1 MEIRSILTRTAA
13 ALIATLIIPA
23 LPVQAAARMGPPH
36 ISAADAGAT
45 ISAVTIETYGVV
57 KPSGVRPYLSL
68 HRGDRLDQ
76 AGVDRDYRNLTRL
89 GGYIPRLEVH
99 ETGSPHAVELH
110 WIVMAKWLEPTKHPF
125 YGDQPLSAPIEGVGW
140 ILTSPQLGERDSNVS
155 AYTQLSQ
162 RADLARVL
170 YTTPASVD
178 AAHGRQSKIIV
189 DDFGARGDL
198 RISHPQAIN
207 VYSWTSGLEAVYLT
221 QWTSGTQVEF
231 GARRQH
237 TSTSLSSG
245 VISPYVYP
253 TSVAPAVNTIVE
265 AGIDHACTVPP
276 THWHPPFCA
285 IQYRIQGYDAIGGM
299 GSTNKYESLLADV
312 AGYVKVDSSTL
323 ALHAS
328 ASRTGGVVPDSF
340 LVCAAGLR
348 AYPKSFCGTDGQVL
362 MAELRL
368 NDDHDQPIKF
378 VLFTETGA
386 SRVRGSEVAY
396 APSTYTWHPDSG
408 VGLIFH
414 GVRFDVGYGQAGGRF
429 TFGLVGQL
437 F

>member
-1 MEIRSILTRTAA
+1 MTSSSRLLRTAA
-13 ALIATLIIPA
+13 ILFAALVASAFPA
-23 LPVQAAARMGPPH
+23 YAAPQGPPR
-36 ISAADAGAT
+36 ISATENGAR
-45 ISAVTIETYGVV
+45 ISAVTIRTYGVV
-57 KPSGVRPYLSL
+57 RSSGIRPYLSL
-68 HRGDRLDQ
+68 RRGDRLDQ
-76 AGVDRDYRNLTRL
+76 AGVDRDFRNLVRL
-89 GGYIPRLEVH
+89 GGYIPRREGRG
-99 ETGSPHAVELH
+99 TGKPHGGALH
-110 WIVMAKWLEPTKHPF
+110 WIVMAKWLAPTKHPF

-140 ILTSPQLGERDSNVS
+140 ILTSTQLGKRDSNFS

-170 YTTPASVD
+170 FTSPAAID
-178 AAHGRQSKIIV
+178 AANGRKSGIIV
-189 DDFGARGDL
+189 DGFGARGDL
-198 RISHPQAIN
+198 RISYPQAIN
-207 VYSWTSGLEAVYLT
+207 VYSWTSGIEAVFLT
-221 QWTSGTQVEF
+221 QWTNGTQVEF

-245 VISPYVYP
+245 VLSPYVYP
-253 TSVAPAVNTIVE
+253 TSIAPAVNTVIE

-276 THWHPPFCA
+276 AHWHPPFCS
-285 IQYRIQGYDAIGGM
+285 IQYRIQGYDAIGGF
-299 GSTNKYESLLADV
+299 GSTNEYASLLGDV
-312 AGYVKVDSSTL
+312 AGYIKVDTSTL

-328 ASRTGGVVPDSF
+328 VSRTGGVVPDSF

-368 NDDHDQPIKF
+368 NDDHDQPVKL

-396 APSTYTWHPDSG
+396 APQTYTWHPDSG
-408 VGLIFH
+408 IGLIYH
-414 GVRFDVGYGQAGGRF
+414 GIRFDVGYGKAGGRF